1 MAWLGD
7 SGRLRRWYLDGQ
19 EMLAVWVSREGDS
32 RWFPGWG
39 DLEEQSG
46 SAGPGGRAAE
56 GKGRAGPSLV
66 RGFRFVPGCHG
77 LYHGKK
83 GKQLR

>member
-1 MAWLGD
+1 MVP
-7 SGRLRRWYLDGQ
+7 RL
-19 EMLAVWVSREGDS
+19 
-32 RWFPGWG
+32 G